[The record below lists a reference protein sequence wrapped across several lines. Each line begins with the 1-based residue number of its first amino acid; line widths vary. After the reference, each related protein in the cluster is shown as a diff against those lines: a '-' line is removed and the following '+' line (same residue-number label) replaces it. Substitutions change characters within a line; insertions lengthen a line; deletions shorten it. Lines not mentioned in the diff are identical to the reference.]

1 MAGPEQPR
9 RRFPRFEYDPVTGK
23 YVLVTVVL
31 AAVALGALAFSYQ
44 GSPRMD
50 DVAAA
55 RQGATIPNPTQ
66 LSPAPASGS
75 GAAQ

>member
-1 MAGPEQPR
+1 MAGLDQPR

-23 YVLVTVVL
+23 YVLAAVVL
-31 AAVALGALAFSYQ
+31 AAVALGALALSHQ

-55 RQGATIPNPTQ
+55 RQGATIPSPTQ
-66 LSPAPASGS
+66 LSPPPASGS